1 MEMKAFTLIS
11 AAFLSSFIIGCA
23 STGQKSLL
31 EERAGYGVT
40 PPNVNLT
47 GSGSVKYVPTRVPE
61 KVITPWLHAKEL
73 PSKDYFWGAWLSVVV
88 MPESWEMKKVD
99 VPKAETKKV
108 TKRTPDK
115 PSTAPPKVKRP

>member
-11 AAFLSSFIIGCA
+11 VAFLSSLFAGCA
-23 STGQKSLL
+23 SITQRSLL
-31 EERAGYGVT
+31 EERAGYGGT
-40 PPNVNLT
+40 SPNINLT

-99 VPKAETKKV
+99 VPKIETKKT

-115 PSTAPPKVKRP
+115 PNTAPPQVKRP